1 MCLDLKVSKKNTNIN
16 KVSEIVFN
24 FYFKLIDYVKIE
36 NSLGHLSNLIKRFYL
51 FSIGFEQI
59 YYGIKNRRRLN
70 ICILITILMWFV
82 TLYHIQSVES
92 MG

>member
-1 MCLDLKVSKKNTNIN
+1 MN
-16 KVSEIVFN
+16 KVNEIVFN
-24 FYFKLIDYVKIE
+24 FYSKLIDYVKIE
-36 NSLGHLSNLIKRFYL
+36 NSLGYLSNLIKRFYL

-82 TLYHIQSVES
+82 TLYHLQSVQS
-92 MG
+92 MGWNSCNQW